1 MVNRRLFRPGFSE
14 MKEQAASRPPHSNGP
29 APMKK
34 PAPPEITHAENF
46 YWIKQMQG
54 HTPMSIV
61 LEDGEVLRGVVE
73 WYDHDCI
80 KLTRQGEPNLM
91 IFKRYIKYVHKDEE
105 EGRINQDE

>member
-1 MVNRRLFRPGFSE
+1 MVNRRLFRPAFSE
-14 MKEQAASRPPHSNGP
+14 MKEQAAPRPPHSNGP

-80 KLTRQGEPNLM
+80 KLTRQGEPNHM

-105 EGRINQDE
+105 DGRINQEE